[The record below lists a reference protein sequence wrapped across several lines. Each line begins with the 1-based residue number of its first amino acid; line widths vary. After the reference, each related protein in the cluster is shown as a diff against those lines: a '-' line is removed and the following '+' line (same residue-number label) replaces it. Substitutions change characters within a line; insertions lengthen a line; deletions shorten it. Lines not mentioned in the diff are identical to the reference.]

1 VNGST
6 FLYLSCIIAGFALI
20 RIPLSGALNPLEPL
34 CDLIGVVTVLL
45 FSCIIIFNGVMALI
59 GRRKL

>member
-1 VNGST
+1 MNGNT
-6 FLYLSCIIAGFALI
+6 FLYFSCIIAGFALI
-20 RIPLSGALNPLEPL
+20 RIPLSGALTPLEPF

-45 FSCIIIFNGVMALI
+45 FSCIIIFNGIMSLI